1 METNVRLIPLPQ
13 SDTLYVSE
21 IEDADLPSEND
32 AEIRVIF
39 GENVTGLSIDA
50 FSVSGVDSN
59 GDAVTVKVV
68 ETSLEGQNSVYA
80 VKLRPP
86 DTGSGEFTLTLAA
99 DAVEEGN
106 DAVSLTL
113 KYTDAEKE
121 TDWDFQFQT
130 DCRLHC
136 TFGEPTRRERRIF
149 QTCVC

>member
-21 IEDADLPSEND
+21 ITASDLPSKND

-39 GENVTGLSIDA
+39 GENVTGLTIDA

-80 VKLRPP
+80 VKIRPP
-86 DTGSGEFTLTLAA
+86 DTGSGEFTL
-99 DAVEEGN
+99 
-106 DAVSLTL
+106 
-113 KYTDAEKE
+113 
-121 TDWDFQFQT
+121 
-130 DCRLHC
+130 
-136 TFGEPTRRERRIF
+136 
-149 QTCVC
+149 